1 MKSFLSITLLLLF
14 GVSSSFAQRTI
25 TGIVSSPDG
34 PLIGASVE
42 AKGSSVGSVTD
53 IDGKYSLIVGN
64 NVKVLVISYIGY
76 ATTEIE
82 LGASNEVNVNLAQG
96 ALLDEIVVT
105 GSRSAGRTKLE
116 SAVPVDVI
124 DLGPLVAAGAQTDIN
139 QILNYVAPSFT
150 SNSQT
155 ISDGTDHIAP
165 ASLRG
170 LGPDQVLVLIN
181 GKRRHKTSLV
191 NVNGT
196 FGRGNVG
203 TDMSTIPVAAIE
215 KIEILRDG
223 ASAQYGS
230 DAIAGV
236 INIILKKTPGLS
248 FTTSAGGYMSGEI
261 PEQDGTMDGQKV
273 VLTANYGIPLG
284 DEGGFMS
291 LTGSFDNREYTNRM
305 KEWRGS
311 IFSGYNDPNYVGAAD
326 DNITDQEL
334 IRRGLERSDFNMRVG
349 QSALRNGGFMLN
361 AALPVAENTEVYAF
375 GGLNYRRGQATGFY
389 RLPNQSRTVID
400 IYPNGFLPEINSNI
414 QDQSFSIGMRSK
426 VSDWNVD
433 LSNTYGK
440 NSFNYFISNTLNAS
454 MGSASPTSFNAGGF
468 SYSENTSNLDI
479 SRYYEEVMS
488 GFNIG
493 FGAEY
498 RLENYQINAGE
509 EASYTNYGL
518 ASYLVSNNGDST
530 LVNDFSG
537 PVSTVFDELGR
548 ARPGGSQVFPG
559 FAPRNE
565 VNAFRNAIGVYVD
578 AELDLTDKF
587 LVGLA
592 ARFEDYSDF
601 GSTINGKASARYK
614 VTSNSSLRG
623 AYSTGFRA
631 PALHQLNYNS
641 TSTLFVDGIPSE
653 VGTFSNDSRPAQ
665 LLGIDQ
671 LKEEK
676 SNNLSVGFTT
686 RIPDANMTLS
696 IDGYLVNIEDRI
708 VLTGQFKGDN
718 GPDATE
724 QDQEIFQL
732 LQQANAT
739 SATFFANAVDSE
751 TKGIDVVATWFKS
764 FNTNNRLDVTLA
776 GTFSETELSDV
787 KTNETLQGK
796 EDTFFDETSRI
807 FLEDAVPNTKVNL
820 TLNYKTG
827 DLGIMLRNV
836 YFGEVMEATNN
847 MDNQQNFGAKIVT
860 DLSVYYN
867 FTPKFRVTIG
877 SNNLLDVYPD
887 SAIEANQSSGRF
899 LYSRRSQQ
907 FGANGRFIFARIG
920 FTL

>member
-1 MKSFLSITLLLLF
+1 
-14 GVSSSFAQRTI
+14 
-25 TGIVSSPDG
+25 
-34 PLIGASVE
+34 
-42 AKGSSVGSVTD
+42 
-53 IDGKYSLIVGN
+53 
-64 NVKVLVISYIGY
+64 
-76 ATTEIE
+76 
-82 LGASNEVNVNLAQG
+82 
-96 ALLDEIVVT
+96 
-105 GSRSAGRTKLE
+105 
-116 SAVPVDVI
+116 
-124 DLGPLVAAGAQTDIN
+124 
-139 QILNYVAPSFT
+139 
-150 SNSQT
+150 
-155 ISDGTDHIAP
+155 
-165 ASLRG
+165 
-170 LGPDQVLVLIN
+170 
-181 GKRRHKTSLV
+181 
-191 NVNGT
+191 
-196 FGRGNVG
+196 
-203 TDMSTIPVAAIE
+203 
-215 KIEILRDG
+215 
-223 ASAQYGS
+223 
-230 DAIAGV
+230 
-236 INIILKKTPGLS
+236 
-248 FTTSAGGYMSGEI
+248 
-261 PEQDGTMDGQKV
+261 
-273 VLTANYGIPLG
+273 
-284 DEGGFMS
+284 
-291 LTGSFDNREYTNRM
+291 
-305 KEWRGS
+305 
-311 IFSGYNDPNYVGAAD
+311 
-326 DNITDQEL
+326 
-334 IRRGLERSDFNMRVG
+334 
-349 QSALRNGGFMLN
+349 
-361 AALPVAENTEVYAF
+361 
-375 GGLNYRRGQATGFY
+375 
-389 RLPNQSRTVID
+389 
-400 IYPNGFLPEINSNI
+400 
-414 QDQSFSIGMRSK
+414 
-426 VSDWNVD
+426 
-433 LSNTYGK
+433 
-440 NSFNYFISNTLNAS
+440 